1 VEVRQVQLV
10 GVRQVEVRQVQQVEV
25 RQVRLVEEDLLL
37 ERQLR
42 IRPKKL

>member
-1 VEVRQVQLV
+1 VVAVQVAVVAVQVAVVAVQVQ
-10 GVRQVEVRQVQQVEV
+10 
-25 RQVRLVEEDLLL
+25 LVEEDLLL

>member
-1 VEVRQVQLV
+1 VQVAVVAVQVQ
-10 GVRQVEVRQVQQVEV
+10 
-25 RQVRLVEEDLLL
+25 LVEEDLLL